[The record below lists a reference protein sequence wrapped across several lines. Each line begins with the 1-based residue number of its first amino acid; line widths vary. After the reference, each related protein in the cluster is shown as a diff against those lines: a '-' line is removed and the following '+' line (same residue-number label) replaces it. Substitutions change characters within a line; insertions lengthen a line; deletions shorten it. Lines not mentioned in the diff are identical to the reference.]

1 MHPVLE
7 ATGAPRFGKSRRGG
21 VVDGMV
27 MGWLSSNGPEN
38 TKGVTEIQTSLF
50 HVVSF
55 LATSTNRFVD
65 VEKVWKDSCDL
76 SLPLRCCVVSWKR
89 AAMKA
94 RLSRLLMYTEIW
106 QVSSI
111 INEVCRHPGTAC
123 HEGKH
128 PLWELTRSFQT
139 AFCTGSNYSSRINMK
154 CAYISIYNIYWCYY
168 ILWIILED
176 DWFLIF
182 HDNLQQFLE
191 ASQRQ
196 KCLTT
201 SPGSTWGTLATLA
214 AGQRGT
220 LWHGQPGSLRSW
232 NPSVSWREIFRRF
245 FF

>member
-1 MHPVLE
+1 MLCSQLK
-7 ATGAPRFGKSRRGG
+7 KSCHEGTA
-21 VVDGMV
+21 
-27 MGWLSSNGPEN
+27 LKTP
-38 TKGVTEIQTSLF
+38 
-50 HVVSF
+50 HVY
-55 LATSTNRFVD
+55 
-65 VEKVWKDSCDL
+65 W
-76 SLPLRCCVVSWKR
+76 
-89 AAMKA
+89 
-94 RLSRLLMYTEIW
+94 EIW

-154 CAYISIYNIYWCYY
+154 CAYISIYNIYYIVLYY
-168 ILWIILED
+168 ELSWKMIDSWLLDLSWQPAELPF
-176 DWFLIF
+176 W
-182 HDNLQQFLE
+182 E

-245 FF
+245 FCFFRVFSFSKW